1 MSFYSKYAGEEV
13 EQRLDAVS
21 EIAGQVGDISGALSE
36 VSGKVG
42 EVSEHL
48 ASVDAS
54 VVAVGNKVDGVVA
67 SVDGVSS
74 RVDANATNIAEVAEK
89 VGSIEKDVDV
99 IDESVGALGERVQ
112 ELGSLTTSVEN
123 LSANVTAIG
132 RGVEQL
138 AERVENVASELD
150 NKQGVLESG
159 VNVKTIN
166 GESILGAGDIKVQG
180 GGIGG
185 EVEDVTE
192 IQGNEFVLLMDGD
205 KVLRVPMS
213 VLKAWLGVP
222 SEPDQPDEPTTPDV
236 DENGYIVFA
245 DAEVQRICAENWGDG
260 AGITEAQIES
270 VTTWG
275 YTFQNSNIVTFDDA
289 YKFGKV
295 TKLESSGFGYGG
307 AFNRCTSLTS
317 ITLPTSI
324 TEIQGGNAT
333 YGGGDG
339 AFYGATSLARC
350 VGLENVTYI
359 GTCSFYNCPA
369 LTDVDIDWNKVTY
382 IGDAA
387 FTQCKINVDKLVV
400 PNLKTLGES
409 SLQGIQ
415 AKVVADL
422 GEITSLPYHW
432 YSRLFCDN
440 VECVV
445 LPDTLT
451 SMDTHSMYM
460 DRGFNTLVMK
470 AVTPPTIQD
479 NTFMQLPSSAAFYV
493 PDASVEAYKTATNWS
508 TYASRIKGIG
518 ELPTDNAELYDEIKD
533 YLN

>member
-48 ASVDAS
+48 ALVDAS

-112 ELGSLTTSVEN
+112 ALGILTTSVEN

-185 EVEDVTE
+185 DVEDVTE

-222 SEPDQPDEPTTPDV
+222 SEPSEPDQPDEPTTPDV

-245 DAEVQRICAENWGDG
+245 DEEVKRVLMANGVSSDG
-260 AGITEAQIES
+260 VGITKA
-270 VTTWG
+270 
-275 YTFQNSNIVTFDDA
+275 DA
-289 YKFGKV
+289 EKV
-295 TKLESSGFGYGG
+295 TSIGTWFKGNTAITSFDEFEKFTGVKVVTGG
-307 AFNRCTSLTS
+307 WAAS
-317 ITLPTSI
+317 
-324 TEIQGGNAT
+324 
-333 YGGGDG
+333 
-339 AFYGATSLARC
+339 AFYDCT
-350 VGLENVTYI
+350 N
-359 GTCSFYNCPA
+359 
-369 LTDVDIDWNKVTY
+369 LTHMKLPLSVMQLGID
-382 IGDAA
+382 A
-387 FTQCKINVDKLVV
+387 FMNT
-400 PNLKTLGES
+400 PNL
-409 SLQGIQ
+409 
-415 AKVVADL
+415 AM
-422 GEITSLPYHW
+422 
-432 YSRLFCDN
+432 N
-440 VECVV
+440 VV
-445 LPDTLT
+445 LPNLT
-451 SMDTHSMYM
+451 SVNFGAFETSGIVKVLDLGKITTIPKRGASSRNHRFIGNCQNLTVAIMPSTLQSMN
-460 DRGFNTLVMK
+460 DSSVENCRNLQAFICR
-470 AVTPPTIQD
+470 AATPPAITSESIYG
-479 NTFMQLPSSAAFYV
+479 NGENMYIYV

-508 TYASRIKGIG
+508 TYASRIKGIS
-518 ELPTDNAELYDEIKD
+518 ELPIDNPTLYDEIKD
-533 YLN
+533 YLG